1 MHRMMQS
8 DAFSGTDSRD
18 DRQGSTGWKSG
29 FERQVDRW
37 CPRDLSYFAQV
48 PGVSAG
54 SSQRDTWPPELLPPE
69 RFPRFRA
76 GLRRPSLQILFR
88 KLGVDRAG
96 GGASSRRCPPSGRGG
111 GPAPGAHEK
120 PPWSRTK
127 GAWGLGL
134 AHGRWPESPV
144 KRPWAGAQFTGVT
157 LATRPPWR
165 WICCWVSS
173 IRSNV
178 TKRTV
183 LLRLCRR

>member
-1 MHRMMQS
+1 MHRVMQS
-8 DAFSGTDSRD
+8 VAFSGTDSRD

-48 PGVSAG
+48 QGVLVG

-69 RFPRFRA
+69 RFSRLRD
-76 GLRRPSLQILFR
+76 GLRRPSLQIFFG

-96 GGASSRRCPPSGRGG
+96 GGAVQGVALLLVAGAAQPPE
-111 GPAPGAHEK
+111 PMKK

-127 GAWGLGL
+127 EAWGLGL
-134 AHGRWPESPV
+134 PHGHWPESPG
-144 KRPWAGAQFTGVT
+144 KRRWAGPQFTGVT